1 MDRVTLSSL
10 RRCVAARDVLAEE
23 LRATDH
29 DDPDFPELLR
39 LVREARIFTGAELAA
54 LVGLSRARLYE
65 LLAE

>member
-10 RRCVAARDVLAEE
+10 RRCVAARDILSEE
-23 LRATDH
+23 LRTTDH
-29 DDPDFPELLR
+29 ADPDFPELLR
-39 LVREARIFTGAELAA
+39 LVRDARVFTGSELAA

>member
-1 MDRVTLSSL
+1 MTLSSL

-23 LRATDH
+23 LRTTDH
-29 DDPDFPELLR
+29 ADPDFPELLR
-39 LVREARIFTGAELAA
+39 LVRDSRLFTGAELAA

>member
-1 MDRVTLSSL
+1 MTLSSL
-10 RRCVAARDVLAEE
+10 RRCVAARDGLAEE
-23 LRATDH
+23 LRTTDH

-39 LVREARIFTGAELAA
+39 LVREARVFTGAELAA

>member
-39 LVREARIFTGAELAA
+39 LVRDARVFTGAELAA

>member
-1 MDRVTLSSL
+1 VDRVTLSSL

-39 LVREARIFTGAELAA
+39 LVRDARVFKGAELAA

>member
-10 RRCVAARDVLAEE
+10 RRCVAARDVLSED
-23 LRATDH
+23 LRTTDH
-29 DDPDFPELLR
+29 ADPGFPELLR
-39 LVREARIFTGAELAA
+39 LVRDARIFTGSELAE

>member
-1 MDRVTLSSL
+1 VDRVTLSSL

-23 LRATDH
+23 LRTTDH
-29 DDPDFPELLR
+29 TDPDFPELLR
-39 LVREARIFTGAELAA
+39 LVRDARVFTGTELAE

>member
-1 MDRVTLSSL
+1 VDRVTLSSL

-39 LVREARIFTGAELAA
+39 LVREARVFTGAELAA

>member
-23 LRATDH
+23 LRSTDH

-39 LVREARIFTGAELAA
+39 LVREARVFTGAELAA

>member
-10 RRCVAARDVLAEE
+10 HRCIAARDVLSKE
-23 LRATDH
+23 LSTTDH

-39 LVREARIFTGAELAA
+39 LVRDANIFTGTELAE